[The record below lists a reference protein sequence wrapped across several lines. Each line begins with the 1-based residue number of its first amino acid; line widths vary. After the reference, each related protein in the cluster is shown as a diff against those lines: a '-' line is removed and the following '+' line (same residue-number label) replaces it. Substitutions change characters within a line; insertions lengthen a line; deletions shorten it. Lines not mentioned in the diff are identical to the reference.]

1 MKTTLDLT
9 NEMLEVSV
17 ILQSTGVSDES
28 RAKCERLIDEA
39 RPHATPDHPEL
50 IAALEKADQMLKDYD
65 PEFATFEN
73 VYF

>member
-1 MKTTLDLT
+1 MKTVQDLI
-9 NEMLEVSV
+9 NEMLEISI
-17 ILQSTGVSDES
+17 ILQSMGVSDES
-28 RAKCERLIDEA
+28 LAKCERLIDEA

-50 IAALEKADQMLKDYD
+50 VTALEKAAQMLKDYD